1 MSTETQQPTNECTA
15 IGHPRCI
22 GPALAEELSCKLCR
36 ASALVKLDVLP
47 PCVVVLGNESNGK
60 STLLGRLVGLPLFP
74 RGNSLCTR
82 MVIRAELRRGAETMA
97 TVEVVD
103 RSNATAPGANKT
115 ECRVDELEKTILNM
129 MNDAVNGSGS
139 KEAVLLTHELRVRI
153 QQPDLPTLDLV
164 DVPGLVTCGHE
175 GACQG
180 TPQQTFALAK
190 SVIDR
195 YRDTAM
201 FLVVV
206 DSRCDASGCLVGQ
219 LMTRELAQR
228 ALGVW
233 TKVDVFKS
241 HEGDDAA
248 ALVQKLR
255 EKTLGLL
262 FGWCACCTP
271 PCSGSNSIDEEEAK
285 QLDEKRFRTPD
296 NADRIG
302 LPAIRKLVE
311 KYFDVFATRYWLPLV
326 LGKVKDCL
334 SAHAATHAS
343 RGLPNAVGAVPAR
356 DRALDAMKSETLC
369 NCPLANRIA
378 ADMKPA
384 DIEQLREQLVE
395 ALDVAQGYAGDH
407 TSLGATAISEKLA
420 LLKKMAV
427 APAGRVSLN
436 CAGAR
441 LSERRL
447 EAFDALRDFAK
458 FVCATVKG
466 PDGFRAHMLA
476 ALDSHPSKWLQR
488 FPEIG
493 GMLAAALDA
502 AVKTAVSEADAEAWT
517 LIDANKA
524 KLVEFHI
531 EQVAGVPTAVIRTV
545 PLLFSLAEEVLGLH
559 LMALHQHSR
568 WETLRDAIP
577 SDPALWVEEGC
588 DASLT
593 NVAEAAELLQYFT
606 EILLR
611 VDPLATTGDDRDLLL
626 ATFLH
631 CDGVPAS
638 WTRDTPLQEWEG
650 VQVDEAGHATTLDVS
665 LRRMGGAPN
674 LAMLP
679 QFLKKVSVNG
689 NRFCGT
695 PDLTKLPAELL
706 ELSLAE
712 NEFSGSPNLKK
723 LPHTVKKLCF
733 DVSLNVAKLPQRM
746 SLSTVGGP
754 VSSKSAESAG
764 VVEMLQELAHCC
776 VFFCG
781 FWSLYLCVLLFPFSL
796 VLLRSAARNHLMCT
810 ALWSLAFICLDGLQH
825 WCAVNNAP
833 RCSKL
838 MLAVMSLVFL
848 LYVGA
853 TIGFLDIVG
862 ESFFE
867 SLIFWVCAI
876 FCAAVLSKLS
886 KWSFGEKGKCSSAL
900 LCFGL
905 VTFLYIFVNSVQL
918 FYPVCSLFVPNYAGI
933 VAVCLTFCS
942 VATFIRAVHQIG
954 ENCKS
959 VESVCR
965 YAMRLMNV
973 MKR

>member
-1 MSTETQQPTNECTA
+1 MSAESQQPANECAA
-15 IGHPRCI
+15 ISHARCA
-22 GPALAEELSCKLCR
+22 GSLLAEKLFSMLGR
-36 ASALVKLDVLP
+36 AAALVTELDVLP
-47 PCVVVLGNESNGK
+47 PCVVVLGNESHGK

-74 RGNSLCTR
+74 RGNGLCTR
-82 MVIRAELRRGAETMA
+82 MVIRAELRRGAATMA
-97 TVEVVD
+97 MVEVVD

-115 ECRVDELEKTILNM
+115 ECRVDELEATLLNM
-129 MNDAVNGSGS
+129 MNDAVSGSGG

-164 DVPGLVTCGHE
+164 DVPGLVTCGRE
-175 GACQG
+175 GVRVG

-195 YRDTAM
+195 YRDTAL

-206 DSRCDASGCLVGQ
+206 NSCYAIGDCLVGQ
-219 LMTRELAQR
+219 LMTPELAER

-233 TKVDVFKS
+233 TKVDIFKS
-241 HEGDDAA
+241 EGGDDAA
-248 ALVQKLR
+248 ALVQKLS
-255 EKTLGLL
+255 EKTLGLH

-271 PCSGSNSIDEEEAK
+271 SYVGANSIVDEAEAR
-285 QLDEKRFRTPD
+285 QLLQNRFRTPG

-311 KYFDVFATRYWLPLV
+311 EYFDVFVARYWLPLV

-395 ALDVAQGYAGDH
+395 ALDVARGYPGDH
-407 TSLGATAISEKLA
+407 TSLGATAVNEKLA
-420 LLKKMAV
+420 WLKKMAV
-427 APAGRVSLN
+427 APAERVSLN

-626 ATFLH
+626 TAFLH
-631 CDGVPAS
+631 CDGALSGVPRKRFPLRDTFFRNCGSIAKLGTPSILRRLASRVATWPAS
-638 WTRDTPLQEWEG
+638 STCTPSHACSG
-650 VQVDEAGHATTLDVS
+650 VSRVQLAGTESVGMVEVSAVATSPLPPAAA
-665 LRRMGGAPN
+665 APQ
-674 LAMLP
+674 A
-679 QFLKKVSVNG
+679 
-689 NRFCGT
+689 
-695 PDLTKLPAELL
+695 A
-706 ELSLAE
+706 
-712 NEFSGSPNLKK
+712 SPSHIARCCAFFFGYWRL
-723 LPHTVKKLCF
+723 F
-733 DVSLNVAKLPQRM
+733 M
-746 SLSTVGGP
+746 
-754 VSSKSAESAG
+754 
-764 VVEMLQELAHCC
+764 C
-776 VFFCG
+776 VF
-781 FWSLYLCVLLFPFSL
+781 LLPFLAL
-796 VLLRSAARNHLMCT
+796 VPLHSAASGHLMPT
-810 ALWSLAFICLDGLQH
+810 VLYSLAFMCYGGQQQ
-825 WCAVNNAP
+825 WCAINNAP
-833 RCSKL
+833 RCCKVTHVAGTIVWL
-838 MLAVMSLVFL
+838 YILGDFFDPLVH
-848 LYVGA
+848 
-853 TIGFLDIVG
+853 
-862 ESFFE
+862 
-867 SLIFWVCAI
+867 WVCAVSCAT
-876 FCAAVLSKLS
+876 FCSRLFQVS
-886 KWSFGEKGKCSSAL
+886 EKGKCSSDHHS
-900 LCFGL
+900 FFL
-905 VTFLYIFVNSVQL
+905 VTFMYFFVNSVQL
-918 FYPVCSLFVPNYAGI
+918 FYAVCSHFAPYYDGI
-933 VAVCLTFCS
+933 AAVCLICCGVTFVCTS
-942 VATFIRAVHQIG
+942 GPSTKA
-954 ENCKS
+954 KL
-959 VESVCR
+959 ES
-965 YAMRLMNV
+965 
-973 MKR
+973 KG